1 MLNEN
6 LQQTLEISEKINY
19 PKNLALDEIEKWFN
33 RKKLG
38 RIYKEYEEFNLIGK
52 IHVKLLEED
61 SSKLLEEKEEEKDRP
76 IFEVGESS
84 KANEKK

>member
-61 SSKLLEEKEEEKDRP
+61 SSKLIEEKDRP